1 MEVVQSPLLNSVKV
15 EEKQVSDD
23 TVMVIT
29 ITYISIWKQ
38 ITWIYLMK

>member
-1 MEVVQSPLLNSVKV
+1 MEVVQSALLNSVKV

-29 ITYISIWKQ
+29 ITYINIWKQ
-38 ITWIYLMK
+38 ITSIYLMK